1 MRYGLI
7 GEKLPHSFSGVI
19 HKKIG
24 LYDYELLELERDELD
39 AFMTARDFEGIN
51 VTIPYK
57 RDVMKYM
64 HKISDGALK
73 AGAVNVVV
81 NRGGMLYGYNTDFEG
96 MRGMILGMGFSF
108 AGRKVVILGTGG
120 TSHTARAVAEGLGA
134 GEIVIVSRE
143 AREGAVKFDGSFAHY
158 DADFLIN
165 TTPAGMYPNVEDVPY
180 GMALERFTRLEGV
193 IDAIYNPLRTN
204 LVSRAGMLGIRAVGG
219 LYMLV
224 SQAVLAAEYFTGKEL
239 GSAVC
244 DRIYREISAEK
255 ASVVLTGMPGCG
267 KSTVG
272 KILAERLGRT
282 FYDSDEEFEKKYGAT
297 ADYIREN
304 GEAAFRER
312 ESEIIKE
319 LSRNNEPCVISTGGG
334 AVLRAENVNRLRRNG
349 RLYYLDRDIELIT
362 PTDTRPLSSDRE
374 ALRERHEE
382 RRAIYEGTCDKIIEN
397 NGCAM
402 SAADKIA
409 EDFFT

>member
-24 LYDYELLELERDELD
+24 LYDYELLELEKSELD
-39 AFMTARDFEGIN
+39 AYMTARDFEGIN

-64 HKISDGALK
+64 HKISDGALM

-81 NRGGMLYGYNTDFEG
+81 NRGGKLYGYNTDFEG
-96 MRGMILGMGFSF
+96 MRGMIIGMGFSF

-120 TSHTARAVAEGLGA
+120 TSHTARAVASDLGA
-134 GEIVIVSRE
+134 DEIIIVSRE
-143 AREGAVKFDGSFAHY
+143 AREGAVKFDESFAHY

-180 GMALERFTRLEGV
+180 GMSLERFTRLEGV

-224 SQAVLAAEYFTGKEL
+224 SQAVLAAEYL
-239 GSAVC
+239 RARS
-244 DRIYREISAEK
+244 S
-255 ASVVLTGMPGCG
+255 
-267 KSTVG
+267 
-272 KILAERLGRT
+272 
-282 FYDSDEEFEKKYGAT
+282 GAT
-297 ADYIREN
+297 FATRYSASSLRRRRRWCSRECR
-304 GEAAFRER
+304 GAARALWER
-312 ESEIIKE
+312 CLPSG
-319 LSRNNEPCVISTGGG
+319 LGARFTTATRN
-334 AVLRAENVNRLRRNG
+334 LRRNTA
-349 RLYYLDRDIELIT
+349 RQ
-362 PTDTRPLSSDRE
+362 P
-374 ALRERHEE
+374 
-382 RRAIYEGTCDKIIEN
+382 II
-397 NGCAM
+397 
-402 SAADKIA
+402 
-409 EDFFT
+409 

>member
-24 LYDYELLELERDELD
+24 LYDYELLELEKSELD
-39 AFMTARDFEGIN
+39 AYMTERDFDGIN

-64 HKISDGALK
+64 HKISDGALM

-81 NRGGMLYGYNTDFEG
+81 NRGGKLYGYNTDFEG

-108 AGRKVVILGTGG
+108 EGKKIVILGTGG
-120 TSHTARAVAEGLGA
+120 TSHTARAVASDLGA

-143 AREGAVKFDGSFAHY
+143 AREGAVKFDESFAHY

-165 TTPAGMYPNVEDVPY
+165 TTPAGMYPNDEDVPY
-180 GMALERFTRLEGV
+180 GMDIGRFTRLEGV

-204 LVSRAGMLGIRAVGG
+204 LVSRAGLLGIRAVGG

-224 SQAVLAAEYFTGKEL
+224 SQAVLAAEYFTGKKL
-239 GSAVC
+239 GSELC
-244 DRIYREISAEK
+244 DKIFRELSAEK
-255 ASVVLTGMPGCG
+255 ASIVLTGMPGSG

-272 KILAERLGRT
+272 KILAERLGRAL
-282 FYDSDEEFEKKYGAT
+282 YDTDEEFEKKYGDVAEF
-297 ADYIREN
+297 IREH
-304 GEAAFRER
+304 GEGAFRDK
-312 ESEIIKE
+312 ESEVIKE
-319 LSRNNEPCVISTGGG
+319 LSKRSEPCVISTGGG
-334 AVLRAENVNRLRRNG
+334 AVLRGENVNRLRRNG
-349 RLYYLDRDIELIT
+349 RLYYLDRDIDLIT
-362 PTDTRPLSSDRE
+362 PTADRPLSSDRE
-374 ALRERHEE
+374 ALRKRYEE
-382 RRAIYEGTCDKIIEN
+382 RRAIYEGTCDKIISN
-397 NGCAM
+397 NGDAAF
-402 SAADKIA
+402 AADRIA
-409 EDFFT
+409 EDFFG